1 MSRKDNPFIER
12 IYAEDI
18 DRCLEFANED
28 AAAAVSR
35 AVHSNSLCINPVTD
49 FSNVPRD
56 CTLLQV
62 QYSTVTIMQLRVRL
76 EGQNQCTKKVL

>member
-1 MSRKDNPFIER
+1 MER
-12 IYAEDI
+12 IYSEDI

-62 QYSTVTIMQLRVRL
+62 HTVSVQSDPS
-76 EGQNQCTKKVL
+76 GQMLHFVDLDLVAPMSA

>member
-1 MSRKDNPFIER
+1 MER
-12 IYAEDI
+12 IYSEDI

-28 AAAAVSR
+28 AAAAVSS

-62 QYSTVTIMQLRVRL
+62 QSNTIEKQGNTLDGSADNGSIRLLVQLFARPIL
-76 EGQNQCTKKVL
+76 